1 MKHFVFKFLFVFFI
15 LISLGTLQGC
25 FKKEINAKTC
35 AMVLNESLNTQDVT
49 TITTEYVFGKIEE
62 VLTRRADLKI
72 IDRSKVSAVK
82 EEHAEAMSDW
92 SADSEKIAVIGHQL
106 GAELLCFV
114 SVYPDSYKV
123 EFLHV
128 NTFQKRTFNGNYSKE
143 LFSSRVKVKALKDL
157 AKLNLNDLVDN
168 IKSSN

>member
-1 MKHFVFKFLFVFFI
+1 MKRLALKYLYALFI
-15 LISLGTLQGC
+15 LTFLSTLIGC
-25 FKKEINAKTC
+25 YETEVKAKTC

-62 VLTRRADLKI
+62 VLTQRADLKI

-82 EEHAEAMSDW
+82 KEHAEAMSDW

-114 SVYPDSYKV
+114 SVYNDSYKV

-143 LFSSRVKVKALKDL
+143 LFSNRVKVKSLKDL

-168 IKSSN
+168 TESSK